1 MRLQLRAASL
11 FLTLASTVL
20 ASSFVSSTEGVAG
33 AIVGALGGVDGRIG
47 DNGPIPLRR
56 SITELAAEAGPQWDL
71 YLQALRAMYDRDSK
85 DPESFFQIAGIHG
98 RPFTEYNNAG
108 KMNTN
113 GWGGYSTHG
122 EILFIIWHRPFVA
135 LFEQTLV
142 KEAKILAAQYPEN
155 LRSIYQRAAE
165 DLRAP
170 YWDWALEP
178 WLPSVVLPETIE
190 VKAATKT
197 GTVAKKIE
205 NPLYT
210 YRFSKEV
217 MQGKYGEFDTYNRMY
232 RCQNPQDAN
241 QKLYSR
247 NYKSWVYDVFS
258 RAKSFSEFATTASKG
273 SSIEAVHNAI
283 HWDAGCGGQFMDS
296 QYSAFEPLFMLH
308 HSNVDRLW
316 AYWQAIYPEASTF
329 NGRYQ
334 CLSRFN
340 TLSGTMTSL
349 DSPLQPFRQANGEWH
364 TSRSVN
370 SIKTFGY
377 AYQGLEYWTKSETEM
392 QQGAVELINSLYGP
406 EEKKKKKK
414 RPSVSS
420 TSAKSTQTSSKQSVQ
435 MSSSKQSIQTT
446 STESTQ
452 TTIKQS
458 SQTTLTQSTQ
468 TSSSKK
474 SSQSTSEHSTQSA
487 SQQSTPTT
495 IEQSSQTTS
504 TESDKT
510 TVKQSSQSTLTQS
523 TQSISS
529 KQSTQ
534 SASEQSSQLA
544 SKQSTQSSAQA
555 SSQPAPTIS
564 SSSSSSSSSH
574 STETISKQST
584 QASGTVST
592 GTSKQQSKETS
603 SVQSTTQSSGTV
615 STDNQHSIET
625 SSVQSTQSHI
635 EQASSSVSS
644 SPSQSTATAGNRT
657 SSAWPTAGASKPSSP
672 ISSSSRAGN
681 ETSRASSATS
691 AALPTTSAQVDSHS
705 DSNATETGDN
715 KRFYAGITV
724 DVAYLPVRPCAI
736 EISIG
741 MWRAGD
747 MAIMQMPEKG
757 IVYDSISLSDA
768 ISNAGLGD
776 VADTEVVSQVM
787 SRLHVALRKADGSSI
802 DVTQLSGLRVDIEA
816 AEVVTATSKFE
827 LPQMVKSSTQVM
839 LDKPVSGC
847 AAQY

>member
-142 KEAKILAAQYPEN
+142 KEAKILAAQYPDN

-217 MQGKYGEFDTYNRMY
+217 MQGKYGEFDTYDRMY

-296 QYSAFEPLFMLH
+296 QYAAFEPLFMLH

-334 CLSRFN
+334 CLSRFS

-406 EEKKKKKK
+406 EERKK

-420 TSAKSTQTSSKQSVQ
+420 TSAKPTQTSSKQSAQ
-435 MSSSKQSIQTT
+435 TSSSKQSIQTT
-446 STESTQ
+446 SPESTQ
-452 TTIKQS
+452 TTIKQSSQITLTQSTQTISSKQSSQSTSELSTQPASHQSTPTTTKQS

-468 TSSSKK
+468 
-474 SSQSTSEHSTQSA
+474 ST
-487 SQQSTPTT
+487 
-495 IEQSSQTTS
+495 
-504 TESDKT
+504 
-510 TVKQSSQSTLTQS
+510 
-523 TQSISS
+523 SS

-534 SASEQSSQLA
+534 SASEQSSQLT

-564 SSSSSSSSSH
+564 SSSSSSSSSSQ

-615 STDNQHSIET
+615 STDNQHSMET
-625 SSVQSTQSHI
+625 NSIQLTQSHI
-635 EQASSSVSS
+635 EQTSSSVLS
-644 SPSQSTATAGNRT
+644 SPPQSTATAGNRT

-672 ISSSSRAGN
+672 MSSSSRAGN
-681 ETSRASSATS
+681 ETSVASSAAS
-691 AALPTTSAQVDSHS
+691 AAALPTTLAQVDSQS
-705 DSNATETGDN
+705 DLNATKTGDN

-787 SRLHVALRKADGSSI
+787 SRLHVVLRKADGSSI
-802 DVTQLSGLRVDIEA
+802 DVTQISGLRVDIEE

>member
-1 MRLQLRAASL
+1 MRLQLRVVSL

-20 ASSFVSSTEGVAG
+20 ASSLVSSTEGVAG
-33 AIVGALGGVDGRIG
+33 AIVGTLGGVDGRQSA
-47 DNGPIPLRR
+47 DNGPVPLRR
-56 SITELAAEAGPQWDL
+56 SITELAAEDGPQWHL

-113 GWGGYSTHG
+113 GWRGYSTHG

-142 KEAKILAAQYPEN
+142 KEAKILAAQYPDN
-155 LRSIYQRAAE
+155 LRPIYQRAAE

-197 GTVAKKIE
+197 GTVAKKID

-217 MQGKYGEFDTYNRMY
+217 MQGKYGEFNTYNRMY

-247 NYKSWVYDVFS
+247 NYKSWLYDVFS

-273 SSIEAVHNAI
+273 SSLEGVHNAI

-296 QYSAFEPLFMLH
+296 QYAAFEPLFMLH

-334 CLSRFN
+334 GLSRFN
-340 TLSGTMTSL
+340 TLSGTMIGL
-349 DSPLQPFRQANGEWH
+349 DSPLQPFRQASGEWH

-370 SIKTFGY
+370 SVKTFGY
-377 AYQGLEYWTKSETEM
+377 AYQGLEYWNKSEAEM
-392 QQGAVELINSLYGP
+392 QQGVVELINSLYGP
-406 EEKKKKKK
+406 KEKQ

-420 TSAKSTQTSSKQSVQ
+420 TSAKSTQTSS
-435 MSSSKQSIQTT
+435 SSSNSKQSSIQDTTTESSQTT
-446 STESTQ
+446 T
-452 TTIKQS
+452 KQS
-458 SQTTLTQSTQ
+458 SHTTLTQSTQ
-468 TSSSKK
+468 TISSK
-474 SSQSTSEHSTQSA
+474 QSTQPVGEQSTQSA

-495 IEQSSQTTS
+495 INNQSSQTTS
-504 TESDKT
+504 TELAET
-510 TVKQSSQSTLTQS
+510 TIEQSSQTALTQS

-534 SASEQSSQLA
+534 SAGEQSSQPA

-564 SSSSSSSSSH
+564 SSSSSQ
-574 STETISKQST
+574 STETI
-584 QASGTVST
+584 
-592 GTSKQQSKETS
+592 SKQQSKETS
-603 SVQSTTQSSGTV
+603 SIQSTTQSSGTA
-615 STDNQHSIET
+615 STKMDNQHAMET
-625 SSVQSTQSHI
+625 SSVQSTQSHT
-635 EQASSSVSS
+635 EQTSSSVL
-644 SPSQSTATAGNRT
+644 SPPLQSAEAAGNRT
-657 SSAWPTAGASKPSSP
+657 TSAWPTAGASKPSP

-681 ETSRASSATS
+681 ETSVASSATK
-691 AALPTTSAQVDSHS
+691 AALPTTSSQVDAHS
-705 DSNATETGDN
+705 DSNATETGDH

-736 EISIG
+736 EISID

-768 ISNAGLGD
+768 IANAGLGD
-776 VADTEVVSQVM
+776 VADDEVLSQVM

-802 DVTQLSGLRVDIEA
+802 DVTQISGLRVDIEE

-827 LPQMVKSSTQVM
+827 LPQMVKSSTHVM

>member
-11 FLTLASTVL
+11 FLALTSTVL
-20 ASSFVSSTEGVAG
+20 ASPFVSSTEGVAG
-33 AIVGALGGVDGRIG
+33 AIVGTLGGVDAQSA
-47 DNGPIPLRR
+47 DNGPVPLRR
-56 SITELAAEAGPQWDL
+56 SITELAAEAGPQWHL

-108 KMNTN
+108 KMKTN

-142 KEAKILAAQYPEN
+142 KEAKILAAQYPDH
-155 LRSIYQRAAE
+155 LRPLYQRAAE

-178 WLPSVVLPETIE
+178 WLPSAALPETIE
-190 VKAATKT
+190 VKAATET
-197 GTVAKKIE
+197 GTVAKKID

-210 YRFSKEV
+210 YRFSNEV
-217 MQGKYGEFDTYNRMY
+217 MQGKFGQFNTYNRMY

-273 SSIEAVHNAI
+273 SSLEGVHNAI
-283 HWDAGCGGQFMDS
+283 HWDAGCGGQFLDS
-296 QYSAFEPLFMLH
+296 QYAAFEPLFMLH

-334 CLSRFN
+334 GLSRFS
-340 TLSGTMTSL
+340 TLSGTMIGL

-377 AYQGLEYWTKSETEM
+377 AYQGLEGYGNKNKSETEV
-392 QQGAVELINSLYGP
+392 QQSVVELFNSLYGP
-406 EEKKKKKK
+406 EEKQ
-414 RPSVSS
+414 RPGVSS
-420 TSAKSTQTSSKQSVQ
+420 TSAKSTQTGSSKQSVQ
-435 MSSSKQSIQTT
+435 TSSSSNNSSKQSSIQTT
-446 STESTQ
+446 SIESAR
-452 TTIKQS
+452 TTTK
-458 SQTTLTQSTQ
+458 QSTQ
-468 TSSSKK
+468 T
-474 SSQSTSEHSTQSA
+474 
-487 SQQSTPTT
+487 
-495 IEQSSQTTS
+495 
-504 TESDKT
+504 
-510 TVKQSSQSTLTQS
+510 
-523 TQSISS
+523 ISS
-529 KQSTQ
+529 KPPAQ
-534 SASEQSSQLA
+534 SASEQSSQHA

-564 SSSSSSSSSH
+564 N
-574 STETISKQST
+574 QST
-584 QASGTVST
+584 QVSVTV
-592 GTSKQQSKETS
+592 SKETNDIQS
-603 SVQSTTQSSGTV
+603 TRSVQSTTQSSGTA
-615 STDNQHSIET
+615 STTMDNQDSMET
-625 SSVQSTQSHI
+625 SSVQSTQSHM
-635 EQASSSVSS
+635 EQTSSSVL
-644 SPSQSTATAGNRT
+644 SPPLQSAEAAGNRT
-657 SSAWPTAGASKPSSP
+657 TSAWPAAGASKPSP
-672 ISSSSRAGN
+672 ISSSWRAGN
-681 ETSRASSATS
+681 ETSVAPSATS
-691 AALPTTSAQVDSHS
+691 AALPTTSSQVDAHS
-705 DSNATETGDN
+705 DSNATKTGDLV
-715 KRFYAGITV
+715 RFYAGITV
-724 DVAYLPVRPCAI
+724 DVAHLPVRPCAI

-768 ISNAGLGD
+768 IANAGLGD
-776 VADTEVVSQVM
+776 AADDEVLSQVM

-802 DVTQLSGLRVDIEA
+802 DVGQISGLRVDIEE
-816 AEVVTATSKFE
+816 AEVVAATSKFE
-827 LPQMVKSSTQVM
+827 LPRMLKSSTHVM

>member
-1 MRLQLRAASL
+1 MRLQLRAVSL
-11 FLTLASTVL
+11 FLALASTVL
-20 ASSFVSSTEGVAG
+20 ASPFVSSTEGVAG
-33 AIVGALGGVDGRIG
+33 AIVGTLGGVDAQSA
-47 DNGPIPLRR
+47 DNGPVPLRR
-56 SITELAAEAGPQWDL
+56 SITELAAEAGPQWHL

-85 DPESFFQIAGIHG
+85 HPESFFQIAGIHG

-108 KMNTN
+108 KMKTN

-142 KEAKILAAQYPEN
+142 KEAKILAAQYPDH
-155 LRSIYQRAAE
+155 LRPIYQRAAA

-178 WLPSVVLPETIE
+178 WLPSAALPETIE
-190 VKAATKT
+190 VKAAAET
-197 GTVAKKIE
+197 GTVAKKID

-217 MQGKYGEFDTYNRMY
+217 MQGKYGQFNTYNRMY

-273 SSIEAVHNAI
+273 SSLEGVHNAI
-283 HWDAGCGGQFMDS
+283 HWDAGCGGQFLDS
-296 QYSAFEPLFMLH
+296 QYAAFEPLFMLH

-334 CLSRFN
+334 GLSRFS
-340 TLSGTMTSL
+340 TLSGTMIGL

-364 TSRSVN
+364 TPRSVN

-377 AYQGLEYWTKSETEM
+377 AYQGLEGYWNKNKSETEV
-392 QQGAVELINSLYGP
+392 QQSVVELFNSLYGP
-406 EEKKKKKK
+406 EEKQ
-414 RPSVSS
+414 RPGVSS
-420 TSAKSTQTSSKQSVQ
+420 TSAKPTEIGSSKQSVQ
-435 MSSSKQSIQTT
+435 TTSIESARTTTKQSSHTTLTQSTQTISSKQSTRSVSEQASQTT
-446 STESTQ
+446 STESAK

-458 SQTTLTQSTQ
+458 SQTALTQLTQ
-468 TSSSKK
+468 T
-474 SSQSTSEHSTQSA
+474 
-487 SQQSTPTT
+487 
-495 IEQSSQTTS
+495 
-504 TESDKT
+504 
-510 TVKQSSQSTLTQS
+510 
-523 TQSISS
+523 ISS

-534 SASEQSSQLA
+534 STSEQSSQHA

-564 SSSSSSSSSH
+564 SSSSSSSSSQ
-574 STETISKQST
+574 STETISSQST
-584 QASGTVST
+584 QVSVTVSKKT
-592 GTSKQQSKETS
+592 NDIQSTR
-603 SVQSTTQSSGTV
+603 SVQSTTQSSGTA
-615 STDNQHSIET
+615 STTMDNQHSMET

-635 EQASSSVSS
+635 IL
-644 SPSQSTATAGNRT
+644 SPPLQSAEAAGNRT
-657 SSAWPTAGASKPSSP
+657 TSAWLVAGASKPSP
-672 ISSSSRAGN
+672 IPSSWRAGN
-681 ETSRASSATS
+681 ETSVAPSATS
-691 AALPTTSAQVDSHS
+691 AALPTTSSQVDAHS
-705 DSNATETGDN
+705 DSNATKTGDLV
-715 KRFYAGITV
+715 RFYAGITV
-724 DVAYLPVRPCAI
+724 DVAHLPVRPCAI
-736 EISIG
+736 EISIDT
-741 MWRAGD
+741 WRAGD

-768 ISNAGLGD
+768 IANAGLGD
-776 VADTEVVSQVM
+776 AADDEVLSQVM

-802 DVTQLSGLRVDIEA
+802 DVGQISGLRVDVEE
-816 AEVVTATSKFE
+816 AEVVAATSKFE
-827 LPQMVKSSTQVM
+827 LPRMLKSSTHVM

-847 AAQY
+847 AAQYYNY

>member
-71 YLQALRAMYDRDSK
+71 YLQALRAMYDRDSQ

-142 KEAKILAAQYPEN
+142 KEAKILAAQYPDN

-197 GTVAKKIE
+197 GTVAKKID

-217 MQGKYGEFDTYNRMY
+217 MQGKYGEFDTYDRMY

-296 QYSAFEPLFMLH
+296 QYAAFEPLFMLH

-392 QQGAVELINSLYGP
+392 QQGAGELINSLYGP

-420 TSAKSTQTSSKQSVQ
+420 TSAKPTQTSSKQSVQ

-458 SQTTLTQSTQ
+458 SQTTLTQSRQ
-468 TSSSKK
+468 TISSEQ
-474 SSQSTSEHSTQSA
+474 SSQSA

-504 TESDKT
+504 IESEKT
-510 TVKQSSQSTLTQS
+510 AIKQSSQTTLTQS

-529 KQSTQ
+529 EQSTQ

-564 SSSSSSSSSH
+564 SSNSSSSSSQ
-574 STETISKQST
+574 STETTSKQST
-584 QASGTVST
+584 QVSGTVST

-615 STDNQHSIET
+615 STDNQHSMET
-625 SSVQSTQSHI
+625 SSVQSTQPPI
-635 EQASSSVSS
+635 EQTSSSVLS
-644 SPSQSTATAGNRT
+644 SPPQSTATAGNRT

-681 ETSRASSATS
+681 ETSVASSAAS
-691 AALPTTSAQVDSHS
+691 AAALPTTSAQVDAQS

-776 VADTEVVSQVM
+776 DVSDTEVVSQVM

-802 DVTQLSGLRVDIEA
+802 DVTQISGLRVDIEE

>member
-142 KEAKILAAQYPEN
+142 KEAKILAAQYPDN

-217 MQGKYGEFDTYNRMY
+217 MQGKYGEFDTYDRMY

-296 QYSAFEPLFMLH
+296 QYAAFEPLFMLH

-406 EEKKKKKK
+406 EEKKKK

-495 IEQSSQTTS
+495 IEQSSQ
-504 TESDKT
+504 
-510 TVKQSSQSTLTQS
+510 STLTQS

-555 SSQPAPTIS
+555 SSQPAPTI

-635 EQASSSVSS
+635 EQTSSSVLS

-681 ETSRASSATS
+681 ETSVAPSATS
-691 AALPTTSAQVDSHS
+691 AALPTTSAQVDAQS
-705 DSNATETGDN
+705 DSNATKSGDN

-736 EISIG
+736 EISID

-776 VADTEVVSQVM
+776 VSDTEVVSQVM

-802 DVTQLSGLRVDIEA
+802 DVTQLSGLRVDIEE

-827 LPQMVKSSTQVM
+827 LSQMVKSSTHVM

>member
-377 AYQGLEYWTKSETEM
+377 AYQGLEHWTKSETEM
-392 QQGAVELINSLYGP
+392 QQGAAELINSLYGP
-406 EEKKKKKK
+406 EEKKKK

-420 TSAKSTQTSSKQSVQ
+420 TSAKPTQTSSKQSVQ
-435 MSSSKQSIQTT
+435 TSSSKQSVQTSSSKQSIQTSSSKQSIQTT

-468 TSSSKK
+468 TSSSKQ
-474 SSQSTSEHSTQSA
+474 SSQSASELSTQPA

-495 IEQSSQTTS
+495 IEQSSQTT
-504 TESDKT
+504 
-510 TVKQSSQSTLTQS
+510 LTQS
-523 TQSISS
+523 TQTISS

-555 SSQPAPTIS
+555 SSQTAPTIS
-564 SSSSSSSSSH
+564 SSSSSSSSQ
-574 STETISKQST
+574 STETISKQS
-584 QASGTVST
+584 
-592 GTSKQQSKETS
+592 
-603 SVQSTTQSSGTV
+603 TQSSGTV

-672 ISSSSRAGN
+672 ISSLSRAGN

-715 KRFYAGITV
+715 RRFYAGITV

-776 VADTEVVSQVM
+776 VSDTEVVSQVM

>member
-1 MRLQLRAASL
+1 MRLQLRAVSL

-20 ASSFVSSTEGVAG
+20 ASSSVSSTEGVAG
-33 AIVGALGGVDGRIG
+33 AIVGTLGGIDGRQSA
-47 DNGPIPLRR
+47 DNGPVPLRR
-56 SITELAAEAGPQWDL
+56 SITELAAEAGPQWHL

-85 DPESFFQIAGIHG
+85 DPESFFQIAGELPKSAQSIHG

-113 GWGGYSTHG
+113 GWSGYSTHG

-142 KEAKILAAQYPEN
+142 KEAKILAAQYPDN
-155 LRSIYQRAAE
+155 LRPIYQRAAE

-197 GTVAKKIE
+197 GTVAKKID

-217 MQGKYGEFDTYNRMY
+217 MQGKYGEFNTYNRMY

-273 SSIEAVHNAI
+273 SSLEGVHNAI

-334 CLSRFN
+334 GLSRFN
-340 TLSGTMTSL
+340 TLSGTMIGL
-349 DSPLQPFRQANGEWH
+349 DSPLQPFRQAANGDWH

-377 AYQGLEYWTKSETEM
+377 TYQGLEEYWNKSETEV
-392 QQGAVELINSLYGP
+392 QQRVVELINSLYGP
-406 EEKKKKKK
+406 EEKQ

-420 TSAKSTQTSSKQSVQ
+420 TSAKSTQTSSKQS
-435 MSSSKQSIQTT
+435 IQTT

-452 TTIKQS
+452 TTLTQS
-458 SQTTLTQSTQ
+458 NHTTLTQSTQ
-468 TSSSKK
+468 TISSK
-474 SSQSTSEHSTQSA
+474 QSTQSVGEQSTQPA

-495 IEQSSQTTS
+495 INKQSSQTTS
-504 TESDKT
+504 TESTET
-510 TVKQSSQSTLTQS
+510 TIKQSSQTGSTQS

-534 SASEQSSQLA
+534 SVGEQSSQPA
-544 SKQSTQSSAQA
+544 RKQSTQSSAQA

-564 SSSSSSSSSH
+564 TSTSSSQ
-574 STETISKQST
+574 STETINKQST
-584 QASGTVST
+584 PVSVTVST
-592 GTSKQQSKETS
+592 GTSNQQSKETS
-603 SVQSTTQSSGTV
+603 SIQSTTQSSGTV
-615 STDNQHSIET
+615 STEMDNQHSIET
-625 SSVQSTQSHI
+625 SSVQSTQSHT
-635 EQASSSVSS
+635 EKTSSSVL
-644 SPSQSTATAGNRT
+644 SPPLQSAEAAGNRT
-657 SSAWPTAGASKPSSP
+657 TSAWPTAGASKPSP

-681 ETSRASSATS
+681 ETSVASSATS
-691 AALPTTSAQVDSHS
+691 AALPTTSSQVDAHS
-705 DSNATETGDN
+705 DANATETGDH

-736 EISIG
+736 EISID

-768 ISNAGLGD
+768 IANAGLGD
-776 VADTEVVSQVM
+776 VADDEVLSQVM
-787 SRLHVALRKADGSSI
+787 SRLHVVLRKADGSSI
-802 DVTQLSGLRVDIEA
+802 DVTQISGLRVDIEE

-827 LPQMVKSSTQVM
+827 LPQMVKSSTHVM

-847 AAQY
+847 AAQYY

>member
-1 MRLQLRAASL
+1 MRLQLRASSL

-71 YLQALRAMYDRDSK
+71 YLQALRAMYDRDSQ

-142 KEAKILAAQYPEN
+142 KEAKILAAQYPDN

-197 GTVAKKIE
+197 GTVAKKID

-217 MQGKYGEFDTYNRMY
+217 MQGKYGEFDTYDRMY

-349 DSPLQPFRQANGEWH
+349 DPPLQPFRQANGEWH

-392 QQGAVELINSLYGP
+392 QQGAGELINSLYGP
-406 EEKKKKKK
+406 EEKKKKK
-414 RPSVSS
+414 RPSVLS
-420 TSAKSTQTSSKQSVQ
+420 TSAKPTQTSSKQSVQ
-435 MSSSKQSIQTT
+435 ISSSKQSIQTT

-458 SQTTLTQSTQ
+458 SQTTLTQSRQ
-468 TSSSKK
+468 TISSEQ
-474 SSQSTSEHSTQSA
+474 SSQSA

-504 TESDKT
+504 IESEKT
-510 TVKQSSQSTLTQS
+510 AIKQSSQTTLTQS

-529 KQSTQ
+529 EQSTQ

-564 SSSSSSSSSH
+564 SSSSSSSSQ

-584 QASGTVST
+584 QVSGTVST

-603 SVQSTTQSSGTV
+603 SVQPTTQSSGTV
-615 STDNQHSIET
+615 MTITDNQHSMET

-635 EQASSSVSS
+635 EQTSSSILS
-644 SPSQSTATAGNRT
+644 SPPQSTATAGNRT
-657 SSAWPTAGASKPSSP
+657 SGAWPTAGASKPSSP

-681 ETSRASSATS
+681 ETSVRSSAAS
-691 AALPTTSAQVDSHS
+691 ADALPTTSAQVDAQS

-776 VADTEVVSQVM
+776 DVSDTEVVSQVM

-802 DVTQLSGLRVDIEA
+802 DVTQISGLRVDIEE

>member
-1 MRLQLRAASL
+1 MRLQLRASSL

-71 YLQALRAMYDRDSK
+71 YLQALRAMYDRDSQ
-85 DPESFFQIAGIHG
+85 DPESFFQIA
-98 RPFTEYNNAG
+98 EYNNAG

-122 EILFIIWHRPFVA
+122 
-135 LFEQTLV
+135 QTLV
-142 KEAKILAAQYPEN
+142 KEAKILAAQYPDN

-197 GTVAKKIE
+197 GTVAKKID

-392 QQGAVELINSLYGP
+392 QQGAGELINSLYGP

-414 RPSVSS
+414 KKRPSVSS
-420 TSAKSTQTSSKQSVQ
+420 TSAKPTQTSSKQSVQ

-458 SQTTLTQSTQ
+458 SQTTLTQSRQ
-468 TSSSKK
+468 TISSEQ
-474 SSQSTSEHSTQSA
+474 SSQSA

-504 TESDKT
+504 IESEKT
-510 TVKQSSQSTLTQS
+510 AIKQSSQTTLTQS

-529 KQSTQ
+529 EQSTQ

-564 SSSSSSSSSH
+564 SSSSSSSSSSQ
-574 STETISKQST
+574 STETTSKQST
-584 QASGTVST
+584 QVSGTVST

-615 STDNQHSIET
+615 STDNQHSMET

-635 EQASSSVSS
+635 EQTSSSVLS
-644 SPSQSTATAGNRT
+644 SPPQSTATAGNRT

-681 ETSRASSATS
+681 ETSVASSAAS
-691 AALPTTSAQVDSHS
+691 ADALPTTSAQVDAQS

-736 EISIG
+736 EISID

-747 MAIMQMPEKG
+747 MAIMQMPERG

-768 ISNAGLGD
+768 ISKAGLGD
-776 VADTEVVSQVM
+776 DVSDTEVVSQVM

-802 DVTQLSGLRVDIEA
+802 DVTQISGLRVDIEE

-827 LPQMVKSSTQVM
+827 LPQMVKFSTQVM